1 MIFPELPGAL
11 VTVNSRTI
19 LAMSVSL
26 KRELERFV
34 LVTVIVLPTS
44 SATQA
49 SSVSEYGFVVV
60 KYSSFTLSPSNRA
73 K

>member
-19 LAMSVSL
+19 LAIGVSL

-44 SATQA
+44 RATQA

-60 KYSSFTLSPSNRA
+60 RYSAFILSPSNRA

>member
-44 SATQA
+44 STTQA